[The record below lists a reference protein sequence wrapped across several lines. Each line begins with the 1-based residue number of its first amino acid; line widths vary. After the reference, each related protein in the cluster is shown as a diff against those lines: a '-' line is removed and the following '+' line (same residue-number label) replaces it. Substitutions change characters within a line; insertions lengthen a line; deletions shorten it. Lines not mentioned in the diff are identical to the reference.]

1 MLLSNEEQ
9 FAQLLTEAVHAI
21 KRRTSKPIAAIQD
34 ELMYALGRETGNPVE
49 YWRKGHTPASQPE
62 FVQLAGEL
70 VARGHLSREWLRQFW
85 GCTDFLGLAEV
96 EQALFPAEESGNT
109 TLPQRPY
116 DRLIGRDG
124 LVEQIGERLAGEEQR
139 LPVAIDGMGGI
150 GKTALAYA
158 VVEEALARRRFD
170 GAVWIREEPAAA
182 PGAEAE
188 GLTYAGALNAVALG
202 LGIRE
207 GSGRSTA
214 ALEERVAGLLRAQKI
229 LLVLDNLESAAQ
241 PQSEIAQRIG
251 ALLGPHSR
259 VLLTSRQR
267 FVHEVYHV
275 HLTGLE
281 TGAAGDFLRQE
292 AEARGIAHIA
302 ATPAE
307 ALTPIVR
314 QTGGSPLA
322 LKLAVGQ
329 LAYQPVDVVAERFR
343 GVRLRAS
350 EGDEYA
356 RFYRFIFL
364 PSWGMLSQEG
374 KQLLVSLTHFAPGV
388 GGSFEAI
395 KASSGLETDLLGDRI
410 DELWRLAFLEI
421 GEPSV
426 SSIRYHLH
434 ALTRHFVLSD
444 IVQIPSHLSSSG

>member
-1 MLLSNEEQ
+1 
-9 FAQLLTEAVHAI
+9 
-21 KRRTSKPIAAIQD
+21 
-34 ELMYALGRETGNPVE
+34 
-49 YWRKGHTPASQPE
+49 
-62 FVQLAGEL
+62 
-70 VARGHLSREWLRQFW
+70 
-85 GCTDFLGLAEV
+85 
-96 EQALFPAEESGNT
+96 
-109 TLPQRPY
+109 
-116 DRLIGRDG
+116 
-124 LVEQIGERLAGEEQR
+124 
-139 LPVAIDGMGGI
+139 
-150 GKTALAYA
+150 
-158 VVEEALARRRFD
+158 
-170 GAVWIREEPAAA
+170 
-182 PGAEAE
+182 
-188 GLTYAGALNAVALG
+188 
-202 LGIRE
+202 
-207 GSGRSTA
+207 
-214 ALEERVAGLLRAQKI
+214 LEERVAGLLRAQKI

-259 VLLTSRQR
+259 ALLTSRQR

>member
-1 MLLSNEEQ
+1 MATRDEER
-9 FAQLLTEAVHAI
+9 FAELLTEAIHTV
-21 KRRTSKPIAAIQD
+21 KRRQARPIAVIQD

-49 YWRKGHTPASQPE
+49 YWRKGHIPASQTE
-62 FVQLAGEL
+62 FAQLAGEL
-70 VARGHLSREWLRQFW
+70 ALRGHLSREWLRQFW
-85 GCTDFLGLAEV
+85 GCTDFVGLAEV
-96 EQALFPAEESGNT
+96 EAKIFLQEEGGRPA
-109 TLPQRPY
+109 LPQKPY
-116 DRLIGRDG
+116 DRLIGRDR
-124 LVEQIGERLAGEEQR
+124 LVEQIQERLAAEDQR

-158 VVEEALARRRFD
+158 VVDEALARKRFD
-170 GAVWIREEPAAA
+170 GAVWIREEPSSA
-182 PGAEAE
+182 PGAVAG

-202 LGIRE
+202 LGIHE
-207 GSGRSTA
+207 ATGRSSA

-241 PQSEIAQRIG
+241 PQSEIAQRIA

-267 FVHEVYHV
+267 FVHQVYHI

-281 TGAAGDFLRQE
+281 PAAAGDFLRQE
-292 AEARGIAHIA
+292 AEARGIDHIA
-302 ATPAE
+302 AIPAS
-307 ALTPIVR
+307 ALDPIVR

-343 GVRLRAS
+343 AVRLHAS
-350 EGDEYA
+350 ESDEYA

-364 PSWGMLSQEG
+364 PSWDLLSQDG
-374 KQLLVSLTHFAPGV
+374 RQLLISLTHFAPGV
-388 GGSFEAI
+388 GGTFEAI
-395 KASSGLETDLLGDRI
+395 KASSGLGTDLLADRI

-421 GEPSV
+421 GEPSI
-426 SSIRYHLH
+426 STIRYYLH
-434 ALTRHFVLSD
+434 TLTRHFVLSD
-444 IVQIPSHLSSSG
+444 IVQISAATGRF